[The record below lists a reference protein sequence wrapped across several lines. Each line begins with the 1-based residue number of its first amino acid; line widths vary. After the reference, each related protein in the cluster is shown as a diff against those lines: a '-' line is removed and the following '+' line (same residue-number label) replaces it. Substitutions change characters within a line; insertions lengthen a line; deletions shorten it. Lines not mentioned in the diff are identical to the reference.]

1 MGVKIEKAI
10 IERVEYGEYIV
21 SDPEICHGKL
31 TFKGTRLFVEDVLN
45 MISKNMDWDEI
56 VKQLHGSITKEAIAE
71 AVDLAR
77 RELVR
82 KMDEDSVVDFED
94 EKD

>member
-1 MGVKIEKAI
+1 MEKV

-21 SDPEICHGKL
+21 SDPEVCHGKL
-31 TFKGTRLFVEDVLN
+31 TFKGTRLFVEDVLH

-56 VKQLHGSITKEAIAE
+56 VRQLHGSITKEAIAE

-77 RELVR
+77 RVLVS
-82 KMDEDSVVDFED
+82 KLDEYSVVDFEN